1 MVASI
6 LLVYPRSVNSRRY
19 TIGLNRNIRERL
31 NYNLIRKA
39 LNYKLYAF
47 IVKYDVKITA
57 SFI

>member
-6 LLVYPRSVNSRRY
+6 LLVYPRSANSRRY
-19 TIGLNRNIRERL
+19 TIGQNKNIRERL
-31 NYNLIRKA
+31 NYSLITKA
-39 LNYKLYAF
+39 LNYNLYAF

>member
-6 LLVYPRSVNSRRY
+6 LLVYPRSVNSRRC
-19 TIGLNRNIRERL
+19 TIGLNKNIRERL

-47 IVKYDVKITA
+47 IVKNDVKITA